1 MALAEEFD
9 VRIVTPGRAQIEYKV
24 ERVHTW
30 AKDGWVEI
38 HPDHASIAYAL
49 GQGTSTFKLVDGS
62 DLKVGTFTGIAHF
75 HRNLLEIF
83 SPNIEY
89 AEEVDVDRA
98 KSSLHRA
105 RQRLAGRDPQVS
117 KKKLEWQR
125 AIDSRDR
132 AIVRLG
138 LKGINVDE

>member
-1 MALAEEFD
+1 M
-9 VRIVTPGRAQIEYKV
+9 
-24 ERVHTW
+24 
-30 AKDGWVEI
+30 
-38 HPDHASIAYAL
+38 
-49 GQGTSTFKLVDGS
+49 
-62 DLKVGTFTGIAHF
+62 KVGTFTGIAHF

-83 SPNIEY
+83 SPNIEF

-125 AIDSRDR
+125 AIDSRNR
-132 AIVRLG
+132 AVVRLG